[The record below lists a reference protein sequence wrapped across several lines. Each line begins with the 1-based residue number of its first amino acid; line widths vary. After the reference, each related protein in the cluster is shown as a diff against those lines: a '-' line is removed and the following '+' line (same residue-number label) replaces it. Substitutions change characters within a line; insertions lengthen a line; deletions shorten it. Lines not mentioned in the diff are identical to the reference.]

1 LAEAIHDVEA
11 AGAHL
16 VHLDVMD
23 GHFVPNISIGPPV
36 VASIRKVTSLPL
48 DVHLMIEDPDAYIEA
63 FAEAGANWISVHVEA
78 CRHLDRTVHLV
89 RSNGLKAGVVL
100 NPATPL
106 SSLDEILRVVDY
118 VLVMSVNPGFGGQE
132 FIPATLEKI
141 ARLRKVIQEKAL
153 PVKIEV
159 DGGVGTD
166 NLCELIRS
174 GAEILVIGSHI
185 FGAGEPGKNVTSI
198 IELSKQ
204 CFDGAA

>member
-1 LAEAIHDVEA
+1 MVRIAPSILAADFSNLGDAIRLTESG
-11 AGAHL
+11 GAEVIH
-16 VHLDVMD
+16 VDVMD

-48 DVHLMIEDPDAYIEA
+48 DVHLMIEDPDAYIQA

-78 CRHLDRTVHLV
+78 CRHLDRTIHLV
-89 RSNGLKAGVVL
+89 RSHGLKAGVVL

-141 ARLRKVIQEKAL
+141 ARLRKVIQEKA
-153 PVKIEV
+153 
-159 DGGVGTD
+159 
-166 NLCELIRS
+166 
-174 GAEILVIGSHI
+174 
-185 FGAGEPGKNVTSI
+185 
-198 IELSKQ
+198 
-204 CFDGAA
+204 